1 VRDWLLK
8 FAVMHN
14 VAFPGVHQIARIV
27 LAVIAAVALAG
38 CANSEAAKRAAA
50 QAAFQAEIK
59 ADDAECQS
67 YGAKPDTDAYVQC
80 RLAID
85 VRKGNAEVAAE
96 AAASP
101 RKRHHTA
108 RQVRRGIR
116 LALFHLRRHW
126 NDSLQVVAW
135 RGACLVRNPRFR
147 HMLSMSALGQKPTWR
162 HHGAMFALPLKA
174 DKHGLTRPGDHRVR
188 NPAIMRA

>member
-96 AAASP
+96 AAQ
-101 RKRHHTA
+101 HQTA
-108 RQVRRGIR
+108 FDVRFG
-116 LALFHLRRHW
+116 
-126 NDSLQVVAW
+126 S
-135 RGACLVRNPRFR
+135 
-147 HMLSMSALGQKPTWR
+147 
-162 HHGAMFALPLKA
+162 KA
-174 DKHGLTRPGDHRVR
+174 DVASSWSHVR
-188 NPAIMRA
+188 FAPQSGQTWAHQAG